1 MQAQVVEKM
10 RNVYRVCRDIALFP
24 KNLSK
29 VKRIVD
35 GHTYFPE
42 KRRKPKSIRLKEN
55 LAYLLKNHEVNIYY
69 NSYGLDIVGFHNEK
83 DYISHR
89 EFILNRYDGNNRFIT
104 SHTGE
109 YNYITLLRDKYVFS
123 AYLAS
128 TLGQEFVPKSVGIIN
143 KGKVYLTESKEWLS
157 VNKFLEQNFVYVLK
171 KIDGECADGV
181 SLVKNFEGRIIS
193 SEKEYTKAEYIRK
206 LSGSRILIQECL
218 QQHESIEKINPN
230 CVNTIRIVTLADD
243 NGNIGIFAAFLRLGV
258 VKDSFVDNRAKGGLG
273 VGINLETGK
282 LREFGFAH
290 DAFGAKLSAHP
301 LTDVIFKDYQLP
313 YWNEVKELVI
323 NAHKQ
328 FYELESIGWDIVITP
343 NGPVI
348 LEGNDDWEIGGPQDT
363 SGGLKKRWIELTKKE
378 YKKKGRSK

>member
-24 KNLSK
+24 KNLLK

-128 TLGQEFVPKSVGIIN
+128 TLGQEFVPKSIGIIN

-157 VNKFLEQNFVYVLK
+157 VNEFLEQNFVYVLK

-206 LSGSRILIQECL
+206 LSSSRILIQECL

-290 DAFGAKLSAHP
+290 DAFGGKLSAHP

-348 LEGNDDWEIGGPQDT
+348 LEGNDDWEIICH
-363 SGGLKKRWIELTKKE
+363 LYNLINHRK
-378 YKKKGRSK
+378 

>member
-1 MQAQVVEKM
+1 M
-10 RNVYRVCRDIALFP
+10 
-24 KNLSK
+24 
-29 VKRIVD
+29 
-35 GHTYFPE
+35 
-42 KRRKPKSIRLKEN
+42 
-55 LAYLLKNHEVNIYY
+55 
-69 NSYGLDIVGFHNEK
+69 
-83 DYISHR
+83 
-89 EFILNRYDGNNRFIT
+89 
-104 SHTGE
+104 
-109 YNYITLLRDKYVFS
+109 
-123 AYLAS
+123 
-128 TLGQEFVPKSVGIIN
+128 
-143 KGKVYLTESKEWLS
+143 
-157 VNKFLEQNFVYVLK
+157 NKFLEQNFVYVLK

-328 FYELESIGWDIVITP
+328 FYELESIGYCYYAKWT
-343 NGPVI
+343 GY
-348 LEGNDDWEIGGPQDT
+348 LRR
-363 SGGLKKRWIELTKKE
+363 KR
-378 YKKKGRSK
+378 

>member
-24 KNLSK
+24 KNLLK

-128 TLGQEFVPKSVGIIN
+128 TLGQEFVPKSIGIIN

-157 VNKFLEQNFVYVLK
+157 VNEFLEQNFVYVLK

-206 LSGSRILIQECL
+206 LSSSRILIQECL

-243 NGNIGIFAAFLRLGV
+243 NGNI
-258 VKDSFVDNRAKGGLG
+258 
-273 VGINLETGK
+273 

-290 DAFGAKLSAHP
+290 DAFGGKLSAHP